1 MISLLA
7 LVFSYD
13 AVTRERE
20 EGTLRFIFSSSV
32 SRHSFLLGK
41 WLGVVLT
48 VLPILLACFLLALGL
63 VVLGRRHPFFGQR
76 MDGRRVDVFGFVCL
90 FGFLCLV
97 RYLGVVA
104 DGPVGNLNRA
114 LYAQLADIPVRD
126 SGFVLLRFPEHGGL
140 ALL

>member
-1 MISLLA
+1 M
-7 LVFSYD
+7 
-13 AVTRERE
+13 
-20 EGTLRFIFSSSV
+20 
-32 SRHSFLLGK
+32 
-41 WLGVVLT
+41 VLT

-63 VVLGRRHPFFGQR
+63 VVLGGGIRFSGSEWMGVGWMFLASFVYLAFF
-76 MDGRRVDVFGFVCL
+76 V
-90 FGFLCLV
+90 LV

>member
-1 MISLLA
+1 
-7 LVFSYD
+7 
-13 AVTRERE
+13 
-20 EGTLRFIFSSSV
+20 
-32 SRHSFLLGK
+32 
-41 WLGVVLT
+41 
-48 VLPILLACFLLALGL
+48 
-63 VVLGRRHPFFGQR
+63 

-126 SGFVLLRFPEHGGL
+126 SGFVSYASRSMV
-140 ALL
+140 ALPPINRWRMRRWNFSGR